1 MSLRKEL
8 DDNERNLIL
17 MRAAYQLLKKQDRS
31 YYVLNL
37 LGETTVWDGA
47 ECDGYCLMEE
57 LHDILIEVNIDP
69 DFVEEAMG

>member
-17 MRAAYQLLKKQDRS
+17 MRAAYQLLKKQDRA

-47 ECDGYCLMEE
+47 ESDGYCLMEE
-57 LHDILIEVNIDP
+57 LADMLFDANVDP
-69 DFVEEAMG
+69 DFVEEVM